1 MADKDGRSWQFDL
14 FSRRESIFCSK
25 HESQQ
30 TAQKKSQK
38 KKTTREYRCLKL
50 PPFARFNGVVAHHIT
65 QLQQQG
71 LVGDLS
77 RVWCDCRSLSGPP
90 PGPSTAN
97 KSSEETAA
105 LRNRLVEAREKRKR
119 EREEA
124 EKAYAKRRGSTS
136 ADNA

>member
-1 MADKDGRSWQFDL
+1 MTSSPAASPSSAPRTSRS
-14 FSRRESIFCSK
+14 RPHKRN
-25 HESQQ
+25 HR
-30 TAQKKSQK
+30 K
-38 KKTTREYRCLKL
+38 KKTTLEYRCLKL
-50 PPFARFNGVVAHHIT
+50 PPFTRFNGVVAHHIT

-119 EREEA
+119 EREDHESRNA
-124 EKAYAKRRGSTS
+124 ADKAYAKRHGSTS